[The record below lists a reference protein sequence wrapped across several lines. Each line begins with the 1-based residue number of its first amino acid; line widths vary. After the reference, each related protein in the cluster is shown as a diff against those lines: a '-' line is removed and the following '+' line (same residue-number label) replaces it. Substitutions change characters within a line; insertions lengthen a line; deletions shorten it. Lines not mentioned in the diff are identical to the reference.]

1 MFEIGVVA
9 LTCHR
14 FTRMM
19 KSSTNREIPL
29 RTIAIINHQSTSK
42 NTIMSAIDSYDEAY
56 AMVNSITAKLQD
68 DDDYNP
74 SEWKCSKCHFLNND
88 DESSCQNTDV
98 RGNPCSTPRY
108 SSVTSTWGS
117 AFLRKY
123 CSKSAANNEPLLS
136 GSSNEAVCE
145 SSTAGNSSLVEKKKT
160 TKKTPSS
167 RMLRELESTLGNY
180 WRGSGN
186 RGSRRSRR

>member
-1 MFEIGVVA
+1 
-9 LTCHR
+9 
-14 FTRMM
+14 MM
-19 KSSTNREIPL
+19 KSSQIVRYRCNSNNQS
-29 RTIAIINHQSTSK
+29 INI
-42 NTIMSAIDSYDEAY
+42 IMSAIDSYDAAY

-68 DDDYNP
+68 EDDYNP
-74 SEWKCSKCHFLNND
+74 TEWKCSKCHFLNND

-123 CSKSAANNEPLLS
+123 CSKSVANNEPLLS

-145 SSTAGNSSLVEKKKT
+145 SSTAGNSGLVEKKK
-160 TKKTPSS
+160 KKTLSS